1 VLSAFESGWFS
12 ICASDIFLLVSSLSG
27 IPLFHAVLALRVVEV
42 ECSCGFALRLL
53 FIDDVAPSSA
63 LDVSFAVSLL
73 AWRFSSALGN

>member
-27 IPLFHAVLALRVVEV
+27 IPLFHAVLTLRVIEV

-53 FIDDVAPSSA
+53 FINDVAPSSSA

-73 AWRFSSALGN
+73 AWRYSS